1 MSDWKNMDQWE
12 MVLPPSRPT
21 VEELDRIEKYIDSY
35 DRSEPIAILGSTP
48 EFRDLLYRLGF
59 QKRFIFDKSI
69 DFYQRMSKLLPLHT
83 TDGEQLIIGEWLITL
98 PNYTN
103 FFKVILSDLTMGNVS
118 YKNRHTFY
126 KSIADALVP
135 EGTFI
140 DKVLAFDFQVPTI
153 DELFHKYERL
163 PINLRTIN
171 DFSSEVLFCSE
182 LVSKRQQVNST
193 ELYRFIESGNYTNK
207 IKYFSKAARMITPE
221 GFTWDYGRP
230 WSELSDVYAS
240 FFSEQTNYPNDDQE
254 SAYFKRTKQFFN
266 KK

>member
-21 VEELDRIEKYIDSY
+21 VKELNRIERYIDNF
-35 DRSEPIAILGSTP
+35 DRTEPVAILGSTP
-48 EFRDLLYRLGF
+48 EFRDLLNRMGF
-59 QKRFIFDKSI
+59 QKRFIFDKSVV
-69 DFYQRMSKLLPLHT
+69 FYQRMSRLLPLHT
-83 TDGEQLIIGEWLITL
+83 TAGEILIEGEWLDTL
-98 PNYTN
+98 PNFVN
-103 FFKVILSDLTMGNVS
+103 LFRIILSDLTMGNIS
-118 YKNRHTFY
+118 YENRYTFY
-126 KSIADALVP
+126 KAIANALIS

-140 DKVLAFDFQVPTI
+140 DKVLVFDFQVPTI

-182 LVSKRQQVNST
+182 YVLQRKKVDST
-193 ELYRFIESGNYTNK
+193 ELYRLIDNGKYTNK

-221 GFTWDYGRP
+221 GFTWDYGIP
-230 WSELSDVYAS
+230 WTELSEVYTS
-240 FFSEQTNYPNDDQE
+240 FFSNQISYPNDDPE
-254 SAYFKRTKQFFN
+254 SAYYKRTKQFFN